1 MANNSTDS
9 LEAFMDWA
17 GINYEVSGNWAWP
30 ADHDS
35 MRINRRKNYFH
46 RYSTDSWGHLPEF
59 VADYYN
65 LAVDDEQVRTKIAEF
80 EQATPNAN
88 PNRRSEARVAQTT
101 KKFDWQKLGIQPAL
115 SDRQQ
120 TFLTTVRGFSP
131 QVVAELTARQLI
143 VGGKKQ
149 NLYFP
154 WRDAENQIVGADVQ
168 GTYLQTGKERP
179 YFKGV
184 AAGSRHATGWTMQT
198 QPGVCERAM
207 VFESPFD
214 ACAYYQLHQVELKK
228 RPTLLIS
235 LGGVQ
240 KLDVIGTA
248 LKDHL
253 EPTGGRLQYLGLSLD
268 RDNAGHEAVQ
278 TLIDQGLHA
287 TERIK
292 IEVIEPEQGK
302 DWNEQLLRAPGAG
315 ARVTALQNFSYRPT
329 PDQPAHDAKITAD
342 QPDQAMAKRT
352 VERQPDA
359 TIAPKL
365 AETAANKAPEKP
377 WATLA
382 DFEHFISE
390 NRPLVG
396 RFDLATI
403 RAIDKQVPV
412 TDRNTL
418 ATRDDWKKVH
428 LYPTNERAVAWIDRG
443 DYQKPLFNAS
453 SFAAYPVKGVV
464 QDYQELAEKRFKLLQ
479 PNWRQTRARMY
490 QAYTQVRL
498 NNHQL
503 NQISDMFKTL
513 VKVAGE
519 EVARYQLGISSPDL
533 KRDFKFSERQASTV
547 QWSHLTVQQQ
557 EQLVQ
562 GVAQYAQRVVKQ
574 VKQVVTQGPRIVP
587 ELTQTKTLSRDR

>member
-1 MANNSTDS
+1 MANNDS

-30 ADHDS
+30 SDHDS

-65 LAVDDEQVRTKIAEF
+65 LAVDDEQVKAKIAEF
-80 EQATPNAN
+80 KHATPNAN
-88 PNRRSEARVAQTT
+88 PNRRSEARLTQPT

-120 TFLTTVRGFSP
+120 TFLTTIRGFSP
-131 QVVAELTARQLI
+131 QVVAELADRQLI
-143 VGGKKQ
+143 RGGQKQ

-154 WRDAENQIVGADVQ
+154 WRDADNQIVGADVQ

-184 AAGSRHATGWTMQT
+184 VAGSRHATGWTMQT
-198 QPGVCERAM
+198 RPGVCERAM

-214 ACAYYQLHQVELKK
+214 ACAYYQLHQAELKK
-228 RPTLLIS
+228 KPTLLIS
-235 LGGVQ
+235 LGGVK

-268 RDNAGHEAVQ
+268 RDNAGHKAVQ

-292 IEVIEPEQGK
+292 IEVIEPEHGK
-302 DWNEQLLRAPGAG
+302 DWNEQLLRAPEAG
-315 ARVTALQNFSYRPT
+315 ARVTALQDFSYQS
-329 PDQPAHDAKITAD
+329 DQAGHIAKITDD
-342 QPDQAMAKRT
+342 QLDKAHAVKRQEDT
-352 VERQPDA
+352 GSDS
-359 TIAPKL
+359 KL
-365 AETAANKAPEKP
+365 SETAVHKTTEKP
-377 WATLA
+377 WPTLA

-390 NRPLVG
+390 NRSLFG
-396 RFDLATI
+396 RFDLAEI
-403 RAIDKQVPV
+403 KAIDKQVSI
-412 TDRNTL
+412 TGRNTL
-418 ATRDDWKKVH
+418 ATREDWKKIH
-428 LYPTNERAVAWIDRG
+428 LYPTNERAIAWIDRG
-443 DYQKPLFNAS
+443 DYQKPVFNAA
-453 SFAAYPVKGVV
+453 SFSAYQVKDTVH
-464 QDYQELAEKRFKLLQ
+464 DYQELAEKRFKLLQ
-479 PNWRQTRARMY
+479 PNWRQTRTRMY

-503 NQISDMFKTL
+503 NQVADTFKTL
-513 VKVAGE
+513 IKVAGE

-533 KRDFKFSERQASTV
+533 KRDFKFSERQASTI
-547 QWSHLTVQQQ
+547 QWSQLTGLQQ
-557 EQLVQ
+557 EQLAQ
-562 GVAQYAQRVVKQ
+562 DVAQYARQIVNQ
-574 VKQVVTQGPRIVP
+574 VKQVMTRGPSIVP
-587 ELTQTKTLSRDR
+587 ELTPTKTLSRGR